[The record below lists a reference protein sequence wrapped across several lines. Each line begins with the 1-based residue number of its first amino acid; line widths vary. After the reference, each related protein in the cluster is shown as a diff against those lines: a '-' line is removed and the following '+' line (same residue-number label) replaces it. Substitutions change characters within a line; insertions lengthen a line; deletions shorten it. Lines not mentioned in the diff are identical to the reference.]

1 MKIFWLFICDTSVII
16 KILISETIKT
26 EIDEIEL
33 ESMGLDEMMVGH
45 VVIENIVSDT
55 QPSLESHK
63 TELPNTAKRKK
74 KMQRRIHLDH
84 IYDDSPQTLKV
95 KLLKTLN
102 LLTRERT
109 LNATLNQKTKRLS
122 TRLNKL
128 MVIVSE
134 LEEKIHSGLK
144 NKENNTH
151 KRP

>member
-1 MKIFWLFICDTSVII
+1 M
-16 KILISETIKT
+16 
-26 EIDEIEL
+26 DEIEL

-63 TELPNTAKRKK
+63 TGLPNTAKRKK

-84 IYDDSPQTLKV
+84 IYEDSPQTLKV

>member
-84 IYDDSPQTLKV
+84 IYEDSPQTLKV